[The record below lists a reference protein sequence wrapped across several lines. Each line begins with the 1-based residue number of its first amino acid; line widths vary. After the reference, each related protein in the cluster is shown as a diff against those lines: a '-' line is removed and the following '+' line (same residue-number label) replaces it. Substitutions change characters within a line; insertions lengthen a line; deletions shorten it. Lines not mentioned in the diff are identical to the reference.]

1 MRRILGYASLIAL
14 AAVMLTSCGKKTD
27 QASTESTSADS
38 LLAMNPTEQTPGDL
52 TPQES
57 YDQTQPPPAE
67 QQPAAVTPSK
77 TVSKPKPKSTSK
89 PSTSPPSAPAAHSV
103 DVPAG
108 TAIAVTMNTA
118 ITSETAQP
126 GDAWTGTVKEPL
138 IIGTSAPIPAGSIV
152 HGVVRGAKPAE
163 KGSRAVLVLA
173 ITSVEVNGTSH
184 EFDATADSLVA
195 GSTRARNVGAVAGG
209 AAAGAILGKAIGG
222 NKGALIGGVLG
233 GAGTAGAISQ
243 TKGYQSTVKEGQE
256 ITFRVDRNTR
266 MRS

>member
-1 MRRILGYASLIAL
+1 MRRFLSYASLIAL
-14 AAVMLTSCGKKTD
+14 AAVMLTSCGKKAE

-57 YDQTQPPPAE
+57 YDQSQ
-67 QQPAAVTPSK
+67 QQPQTEQPASVTPSK
-77 TVSKPKPKSTSK
+77 TVSKPKPKSTSH
-89 PSTSPPSAPAAHSV
+89 PSTPAPAPSGV
-103 DVPAG
+103 EVPAG
-108 TAIAVTMNTA
+108 TAIAITMNTA
-118 ITSETAQP
+118 LTSETAQP

-138 IIGTSAPIPAGSIV
+138 IIGTSAPIPAGSTV
-152 HGVVRGAKPAE
+152 HGVVRAAKPAE
-163 KGSRAVLVLA
+163 KGDRAMLLLA
-173 ITSVEVNGTSH
+173 ITSVEVNGHSQDL
-184 EFDATADSLVA
+184 DATADSLIA

-233 GAGTAGAISQ
+233 AGGTAVGVSK

-256 ITFRVDRNTR
+256 ITFKVDRNTR

>member
-1 MRRILGYASLIAL
+1 MRRILLYASLIAL
-14 AAVMLTSCGKKTD
+14 AAVMLTGCGKKAD

-38 LLAMNPTEQTPGDL
+38 LLAMNPTEQAPGDL

-67 QQPAAVTPSK
+67 QQPAAVKPSTK
-77 TVSKPKPKSTSK
+77 PVSKPKPR
-89 PSTSPPSAPAAHSV
+89 PSSPPAAPVSSGV
-103 DVPAG
+103 EVPAG

-126 GDAWTGTVKEPL
+126 GDAWSGTVKEPL
-138 IIGTSAPIPAGSIV
+138 IIGTAAPIPAGSVV
-152 HGVVRGAKPAE
+152 HGVVRAAKPAE
-163 KGSRAVLVLA
+163 KGDRAMLLLA
-173 ITSVEVNGTSH
+173 ITSVEVNGKSH
-184 EFDATADSLVA
+184 ELDATADSLIA

-233 GAGTAGAISQ
+233 AGGTAAAVSK
-243 TKGYQSTVKEGQE
+243 TKGYQSTVKEGQDL
-256 ITFRVDRNTR
+256 TFKVDRNIR
-266 MRS
+266 MRT